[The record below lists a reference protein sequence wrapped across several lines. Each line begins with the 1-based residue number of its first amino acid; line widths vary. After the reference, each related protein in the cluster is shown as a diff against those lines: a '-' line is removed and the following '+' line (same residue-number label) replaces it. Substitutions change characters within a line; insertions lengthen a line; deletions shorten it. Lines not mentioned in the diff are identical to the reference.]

1 MNGREAMGRLAQ
13 RVKASMGRYRLVWL
27 VILAGLILLLLP
39 TGEKEGEA
47 REETEQ
53 TQSAFDLAATE
64 ARLSQALSKIH
75 GAGEVTV
82 VLTVANGPRQIL
94 AENVD
99 RDGSQGEEKTE
110 TVVLSR
116 GSGSQET
123 VTVQEIYPRYQGA
136 LLVCAGGDDPT
147 VRLQLTEA
155 MSAPDGP
162 GAPIKFRSVKES
174 EEKPMKLWK
183 RNAIAAAI
191 VLFVCGAVYL
201 NWSYSQDTA
210 AGKNLG
216 EAALVGSQ
224 NDPLLEKQKEG
235 AAAEEGAAGEEGAKT
250 EEGAAAQEG
259 ADAESGTYFS
269 TARLNRQQARDNAL
283 SLLQEAAEDEKADQS
298 SVDQANAAIQTM
310 ADYTMTEAQI
320 ENLITA
326 KGYTDCVA
334 FLGEDSISVVVSA
347 MENGMTDADAA
358 RIGEIVMEQTGLK
371 ADQIKIIEAE

>member
-82 VLTVANGPRQIL
+82 VLTVANGPRQI
-94 AENVD
+94 
-99 RDGSQGEEKTE
+99 QGEEKTE

-155 MSAPDGP
+155 MSALTG
-162 GAPIKFRSVKES
+162 
-174 EEKPMKLWK
+174 L
-183 RNAIAAAI
+183 
-191 VLFVCGAVYL
+191 
-201 NWSYSQDTA
+201 
-210 AGKNLG
+210 
-216 EAALVGSQ
+216 
-224 NDPLLEKQKEG
+224 
-235 AAAEEGAAGEEGAKT
+235 
-250 EEGAAAQEG
+250 G
-259 ADAESGTYFS
+259 AD
-269 TARLNRQQARDNAL
+269 
-283 SLLQEAAEDEKADQS
+283 K
-298 SVDQANAAIQTM
+298 I
-310 ADYTMTEAQI
+310 
-320 ENLITA
+320 
-326 KGYTDCVA
+326 
-334 FLGEDSISVVVSA
+334 SISQ
-347 MENGMTDADAA
+347 G
-358 RIGEIVMEQTGLK
+358 K
-371 ADQIKIIEAE
+371 

>member
-27 VILAGLILLLLP
+27 VILAGLILLLLT

-53 TQSAFDLAATE
+53 TQSAFD
-64 ARLSQALSKIH
+64 RLSQALSKIH

-155 MSAPDGP
+155 MSALTG
-162 GAPIKFRSVKES
+162 
-174 EEKPMKLWK
+174 L
-183 RNAIAAAI
+183 
-191 VLFVCGAVYL
+191 
-201 NWSYSQDTA
+201 
-210 AGKNLG
+210 
-216 EAALVGSQ
+216 
-224 NDPLLEKQKEG
+224 
-235 AAAEEGAAGEEGAKT
+235 
-250 EEGAAAQEG
+250 G
-259 ADAESGTYFS
+259 AD
-269 TARLNRQQARDNAL
+269 
-283 SLLQEAAEDEKADQS
+283 K
-298 SVDQANAAIQTM
+298 I
-310 ADYTMTEAQI
+310 
-320 ENLITA
+320 
-326 KGYTDCVA
+326 
-334 FLGEDSISVVVSA
+334 SISQ
-347 MENGMTDADAA
+347 G
-358 RIGEIVMEQTGLK
+358 K
-371 ADQIKIIEAE
+371 

>member
-64 ARLSQALSKIH
+64 ALSKIH

-155 MSAPDGP
+155 MSALTG
-162 GAPIKFRSVKES
+162 
-174 EEKPMKLWK
+174 L
-183 RNAIAAAI
+183 
-191 VLFVCGAVYL
+191 
-201 NWSYSQDTA
+201 
-210 AGKNLG
+210 
-216 EAALVGSQ
+216 
-224 NDPLLEKQKEG
+224 
-235 AAAEEGAAGEEGAKT
+235 
-250 EEGAAAQEG
+250 G
-259 ADAESGTYFS
+259 AD
-269 TARLNRQQARDNAL
+269 
-283 SLLQEAAEDEKADQS
+283 K
-298 SVDQANAAIQTM
+298 I
-310 ADYTMTEAQI
+310 
-320 ENLITA
+320 
-326 KGYTDCVA
+326 
-334 FLGEDSISVVVSA
+334 SISQ
-347 MENGMTDADAA
+347 G
-358 RIGEIVMEQTGLK
+358 K
-371 ADQIKIIEAE
+371 

>member
-53 TQSAFDLAATE
+53 TQS
-64 ARLSQALSKIH
+64 
-75 GAGEVTV
+75 VTV

-155 MSAPDGP
+155 MSALTG
-162 GAPIKFRSVKES
+162 
-174 EEKPMKLWK
+174 L
-183 RNAIAAAI
+183 
-191 VLFVCGAVYL
+191 
-201 NWSYSQDTA
+201 
-210 AGKNLG
+210 
-216 EAALVGSQ
+216 
-224 NDPLLEKQKEG
+224 
-235 AAAEEGAAGEEGAKT
+235 
-250 EEGAAAQEG
+250 G
-259 ADAESGTYFS
+259 AD
-269 TARLNRQQARDNAL
+269 
-283 SLLQEAAEDEKADQS
+283 K
-298 SVDQANAAIQTM
+298 I
-310 ADYTMTEAQI
+310 
-320 ENLITA
+320 
-326 KGYTDCVA
+326 
-334 FLGEDSISVVVSA
+334 SISQ
-347 MENGMTDADAA
+347 G
-358 RIGEIVMEQTGLK
+358 K
-371 ADQIKIIEAE
+371 

>member
-116 GSGSQET
+116 GSGSQASINSFNRIISC
-123 VTVQEIYPRYQGA
+123 VTA
-136 LLVCAGGDDPT
+136 
-147 VRLQLTEA
+147 
-155 MSAPDGP
+155 
-162 GAPIKFRSVKES
+162 RSVDGIS
-174 EEKPMKLWK
+174 CTAVSGMLHCASA
-183 RNAIAAAI
+183 RCRLFSIAR
-191 VLFVCGAVYL
+191 
-201 NWSYSQDTA
+201 
-210 AGKNLG
+210 
-216 EAALVGSQ
+216 
-224 NDPLLEKQKEG
+224 LEKI
-235 AAAEEGAAGEEGAKT
+235 A
-250 EEGAAAQEG
+250 
-259 ADAESGTYFS
+259 
-269 TARLNRQQARDNAL
+269 
-283 SLLQEAAEDEKADQS
+283 SLPPFK
-298 SVDQANAAIQTM
+298 
-310 ADYTMTEAQI
+310 
-320 ENLITA
+320 ITA
-326 KGYTDCVA
+326 FPALKHRPNASAVT
-334 FLGEDSISVVVSA
+334 LGRDS
-347 MENGMTDADAA
+347 
-358 RIGEIVMEQTGLK
+358 
-371 ADQIKIIEAE
+371 

>member
-147 VRLQLTEA
+147 VRLLLTEA
-155 MSAPDGP
+155 MSALTG
-162 GAPIKFRSVKES
+162 
-174 EEKPMKLWK
+174 L
-183 RNAIAAAI
+183 
-191 VLFVCGAVYL
+191 
-201 NWSYSQDTA
+201 
-210 AGKNLG
+210 
-216 EAALVGSQ
+216 
-224 NDPLLEKQKEG
+224 
-235 AAAEEGAAGEEGAKT
+235 
-250 EEGAAAQEG
+250 G
-259 ADAESGTYFS
+259 AD
-269 TARLNRQQARDNAL
+269 
-283 SLLQEAAEDEKADQS
+283 K
-298 SVDQANAAIQTM
+298 I
-310 ADYTMTEAQI
+310 
-320 ENLITA
+320 
-326 KGYTDCVA
+326 
-334 FLGEDSISVVVSA
+334 SISQ
-347 MENGMTDADAA
+347 G
-358 RIGEIVMEQTGLK
+358 K
-371 ADQIKIIEAE
+371 

>member
-47 REETEQ
+47 REE

-155 MSAPDGP
+155 MSALTG
-162 GAPIKFRSVKES
+162 
-174 EEKPMKLWK
+174 L
-183 RNAIAAAI
+183 
-191 VLFVCGAVYL
+191 
-201 NWSYSQDTA
+201 
-210 AGKNLG
+210 
-216 EAALVGSQ
+216 
-224 NDPLLEKQKEG
+224 
-235 AAAEEGAAGEEGAKT
+235 
-250 EEGAAAQEG
+250 G
-259 ADAESGTYFS
+259 AD
-269 TARLNRQQARDNAL
+269 
-283 SLLQEAAEDEKADQS
+283 K
-298 SVDQANAAIQTM
+298 I
-310 ADYTMTEAQI
+310 
-320 ENLITA
+320 
-326 KGYTDCVA
+326 
-334 FLGEDSISVVVSA
+334 SISQ
-347 MENGMTDADAA
+347 G
-358 RIGEIVMEQTGLK
+358 K
-371 ADQIKIIEAE
+371 

>member
-99 RDGSQGEEKTE
+99 RDGSQGEETE

-155 MSAPDGP
+155 MSALTG
-162 GAPIKFRSVKES
+162 
-174 EEKPMKLWK
+174 L
-183 RNAIAAAI
+183 
-191 VLFVCGAVYL
+191 
-201 NWSYSQDTA
+201 
-210 AGKNLG
+210 
-216 EAALVGSQ
+216 
-224 NDPLLEKQKEG
+224 
-235 AAAEEGAAGEEGAKT
+235 
-250 EEGAAAQEG
+250 G
-259 ADAESGTYFS
+259 AD
-269 TARLNRQQARDNAL
+269 
-283 SLLQEAAEDEKADQS
+283 K
-298 SVDQANAAIQTM
+298 I
-310 ADYTMTEAQI
+310 
-320 ENLITA
+320 
-326 KGYTDCVA
+326 
-334 FLGEDSISVVVSA
+334 SISQ
-347 MENGMTDADAA
+347 G
-358 RIGEIVMEQTGLK
+358 K
-371 ADQIKIIEAE
+371 